1 MRGKKLPSAILL
13 ISTTS
18 GTEKAILAL
27 LKMMECV
34 QEAYV
39 VQSVYDIIVKV
50 KAETFDTLATTIS
63 KIKQF
68 SHNPLGIV
76 TMVVVEGP
84 STHQR

>member
-1 MRGKKLPSAILL
+1 MPSAILL
-13 ISTTS
+13 LSTTT
-18 GTEKAILAL
+18 GTEKTTLKV

-39 VQSVYDIIVKV
+39 VQSAYDIIVKI
-50 KAETFDTLATTIS
+50 KAETFDKLTTIS

-76 TMVVVEGP
+76 TMVVVEG
-84 STHQR
+84 STH

>member
-1 MRGKKLPSAILL
+1 MPSAILL
-13 ISTTS
+13 ISTSS
-18 GTEKAILAL
+18 GKEKAILTH
-27 LKMMECV
+27 LKMQEYV
-34 QEAYV
+34 QEAYI

-50 KAETFDTLATTIS
+50 KAETFETLATTIS

-84 STHQR
+84 STR